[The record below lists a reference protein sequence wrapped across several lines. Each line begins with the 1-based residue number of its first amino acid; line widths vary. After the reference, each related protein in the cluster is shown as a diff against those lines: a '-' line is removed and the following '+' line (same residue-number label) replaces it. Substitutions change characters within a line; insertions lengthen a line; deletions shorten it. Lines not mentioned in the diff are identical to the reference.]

1 MQEKN
6 AEPLAPQSNVVYTVF
21 EMENRKILS
30 LDETVESIAKKMID
44 ELRVACFDA
53 SNVVKVLADMMGQ
66 RGIDARKEYD
76 LYRRLTYLSTGKR
89 VNDKGE
95 EIQE

>member
-1 MQEKN
+1 M
-6 AEPLAPQSNVVYTVF
+6 VYTVF

-30 LDETVESIAKKMID
+30 LDETIESIAKRIID
-44 ELRVACFDA
+44 ELREACLDA
-53 SNVVKVLADMMGQ
+53 SNVIKVLADAMDQ
-66 RGIDARKEYD
+66 RGVSARKEYD
-76 LYRRLTYLSTGKR
+76 LYRRLFYLSTGKR